1 MPNLMLGSMIGTKL
15 VKDVMASD
23 CAGVDRIVENLAP
36 RPAEHV
42 AELIGAILILAD
54 DKKDQDSGLPMCRG

>member
-36 RPAEHV
+36 LPAENV

-54 DKKDQDSGLPMCRG
+54 DKKDQDSGLPMCRA

>member
-15 VKDVMASD
+15 VKDVMASE
-23 CAGVDRIVENLAP
+23 CAGVDRIVENLTP
-36 RPAEHV
+36 LPAENV

-54 DKKDQDSGLPMCRG
+54 DKKDQDSGLPMCRA